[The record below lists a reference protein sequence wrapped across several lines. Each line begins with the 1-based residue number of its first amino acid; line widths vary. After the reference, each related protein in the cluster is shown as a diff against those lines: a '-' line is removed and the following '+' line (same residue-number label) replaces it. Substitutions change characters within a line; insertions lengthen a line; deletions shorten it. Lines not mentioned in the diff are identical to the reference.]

1 MIVYLIGLIDKNTTV
16 VEMYSTDIMLK
27 VSSIVLL

>member
-27 VSSIVLL
+27 ASSIVLL